1 MKRFSAEYL
10 REVGA
15 DLFVACGASREEAAV
30 VAGELVEASLLGF
43 DSHGVMRFLQY
54 AEDTLEGKVKPGAP
68 IRIVKETPTTAI
80 VDCGFN
86 YGPVTAVRIVEIA
99 CQKAERSNLAYIVSH
114 NSHHVGRLGSY
125 VQKVAEKGMFG
136 FATCNSSKHGHFVV
150 PWGGCAGRLAT
161 NPIAYAAPT
170 SGRPVVMDM
179 STAMISEGKLRILM
193 NQGKPVPEGCIQ
205 DSRGNPTTN
214 AKAFYGPPRGAI
226 LPFGSQFGY
235 KGFGLSLLVEIMSG
249 IMAGMATSVDYP
261 YINGLALIAVNP
273 DAFCGKNRFREL
285 MDDLC
290 AYITSSPPAPGR
302 NAVVMPGAY
311 DFQILEKR
319 SIEGIPVDER
329 TWQLICEV
337 ARRVGVGIDDH

>member
-1 MKRFSAEYL
+1 
-10 REVGA
+10 
-15 DLFVACGASREEAAV
+15 
-30 VAGELVEASLLGF
+30 
-43 DSHGVMRFLQY
+43 
-54 AEDTLEGKVKPGAP
+54 
-68 IRIVKETPTTAI
+68 
-80 VDCGFN
+80 
-86 YGPVTAVRIVEIA
+86 
-99 CQKAERSNLAYIVSH
+99 
-114 NSHHVGRLGSY
+114 
-125 VQKVAEKGMFG
+125 
-136 FATCNSSKHGHFVV
+136 
-150 PWGGCAGRLAT
+150 
-161 NPIAYAAPT
+161 
-170 SGRPVVMDM
+170 MDM